1 MRGARR
7 NYRTA
12 KMNCSMGEEGPRQLK
27 MGMHQPDPIPPHHR
41 KRWVHH
47 KAQEEMSRD
56 IFYKSRYY

>member
-1 MRGARR
+1 
-7 NYRTA
+7 
-12 KMNCSMGEEGPRQLK
+12 MGEEGPRQLK